1 MNSPPSALVTSQ
13 PKRIFPKTTGITAL
27 WRHRQTLRVLVQR
40 DLAVKYQKTV
50 MGYLWSLLE
59 PMGLATI
66 YWFVFGVV
74 MEVGAR
80 GEPALKDVSY
90 GLYIVSGIFAWMWAS
105 SAMSESTSS
114 LTSQSSLITTMKVP
128 REVFPVSRVVAR
140 FFEFLAGI
148 PIIVVFALLGGGIGA
163 GTFGWNLL
171 LLIPAVLLQAVL
183 LTGLAF
189 FLAAFNVLYRDV
201 QRFMRLVTRI
211 LFYALPSI
219 YPLSMVMDQTRLPD
233 WVKTV
238 YLANPFVT
246 VIELHHEAWIP
257 GLSNLSWPMV
267 TSSVAISVFLLFF
280 GRWCFHRLEPKVLK
294 EL

>member
-1 MNSPPSALVTSQ
+1 MNSPDTLVTSR
-13 PKRIFPKTTGITAL
+13 PKRIFPKTTGLTAL

-50 MGYLWSLLE
+50 MGYFWSLLE

-74 MEVGAR
+74 MQVGAN
-80 GEPALKDVSY
+80 GDPALKHVDYS
-90 GLYIVSGIFAWMWAS
+90 LYIVSGIFAWMWAS
-105 SAMSESTSS
+105 SAMSEATTC
-114 LTSQSSLITTMKVP
+114 LTSQSAIITTMKVP
-128 REVFPVSRVVAR
+128 REVFPVARVVAR
-140 FFEFLAGI
+140 FAEFLAGI
-148 PIIVVFALLGGGIGA
+148 PIIVLFALIGGGIGA

-171 LLIPAVLLQAVL
+171 LLFPAVALQAVL

-189 FLAAFNVLYRDV
+189 ILASLNVLYRDV

-219 YPLSMVMDQTRLPD
+219 YPLALVLNSEKLPE

-257 GLSNLSWPMV
+257 GLDNLNWPV
-267 TSSVAISVFLLFF
+267 VVSSVSVSIFLLFF
-280 GRWCFHRLEPKVLK
+280 GRWMFHRLEPMVLK